1 MFKRAIIGIMLALG
15 TMNSA
20 EATVASTTYLGNGT
34 PAYYDFN
41 TNFPEVYYR
50 MSTAMYLDKTSA
62 VILKEQGSRLFIA
75 VNTIVVS
82 AADTNHPKI
91 FRYNTHR
98 FIFDREYGDLYSM
111 NQAGDVRY
119 VNPRGPE
126 YQVRGAMEPAEAVYY
141 IMTGKKFFG
150 EKYFTQGFYDRL

>member
-1 MFKRAIIGIMLALG
+1 MFKGAIIAIILALG
-15 TMNSA
+15 TMYSA
-20 EATVASTTYLGNGT
+20 EATVPPTTYLGNGT

-62 VILKEQGSRLFIA
+62 VILKEKGPYVF
-75 VNTIVVS
+75 S
-82 AADTNHPKI
+82 AADTSHPKI
-91 FRYNTHR
+91 FKNNTHT
-98 FIFDREYGDLYSM
+98 FVFDRELGDLYSIEKSR
-111 NQAGDVRY
+111 DKPIEVRY
-119 VNPRGPE
+119 VDPTGPE

>member
-1 MFKRAIIGIMLALG
+1 MGKRAIIAIMLALG
-15 TMNSA
+15 TMYSA
-20 EATVASTTYLGNGT
+20 EATVPPTTYLSNGT

-62 VILKEQGSRLFIA
+62 VILKEQGSRLSIA
-75 VNTIVVS
+75 VNTFVVS

-98 FIFDREYGDLYSM
+98 FIFDRENGDLYSM
-111 NQAGDVRY
+111 NQSGNLRY

>member
-1 MFKRAIIGIMLALG
+1 MFERAIIAIMLVLG
-15 TMNSA
+15 TMYSA
-20 EATVASTTYLGNGT
+20 EATVPSTKYLGNGT

-75 VNTIVVS
+75 VNTFMVS

-91 FRYNTHR
+91 SRYNTHR